1 MVNHPN
7 RGRKT
12 RTSQGLRDILFDE
25 IEELR
30 GKDGNPQKSL
40 AVANLAKQIINIAK
54 VEIDFHRAIVQQ
66 AEAGHP
72 LTLGKMELGSQ
83 SNAASAERPATAA

>member
-1 MVNHPN
+1 MTNHPN
-7 RGRKT
+7 RSKK

-30 GKDGNPQKSL
+30 GKDGDPTKSM

-54 VEIDFHRAIVQQ
+54 VEIEFHRAIVEQ

-72 LTLGKMELGSQ
+72 MTLGKMELGSPAH
-83 SNAASAERPATAA
+83 AASADATATAA